1 MSGEIGVLLSAAEP
15 AFVSVTQHSRDDL
28 ASHCN
33 ARPDITQDALLPSL
47 L

>member
-1 MSGEIGVLLSAAEP
+1 MSGEIGVLLSA